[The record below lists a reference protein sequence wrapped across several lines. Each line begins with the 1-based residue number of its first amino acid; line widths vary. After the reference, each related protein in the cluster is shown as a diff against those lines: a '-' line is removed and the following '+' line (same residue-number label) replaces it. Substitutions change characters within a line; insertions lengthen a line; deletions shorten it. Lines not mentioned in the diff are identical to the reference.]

1 MSGTNMLCY
10 LFHIEQYYM
19 LFIPPGTIFYGIY
32 STRNNIIWY
41 LFHQEQYSILFIPS
55 GTIYY
60 AIFLSEINIVIF
72 FPME

>member
-1 MSGTNMLCY
+1 
-10 LFHIEQYYM
+10 M

-55 GTIYY
+55 GTISY
-60 AIFLSEINIVIF
+60 ANFLSEINIVIF